1 MNQTQIPPHF
11 RLSFQP
17 VADVRA
23 MVLGPHVRFGVLT
36 PHLIRLEYS
45 PNDAFEDRASQAFWY
60 RQQAVPDFEV
70 ARSDS
75 GIEIETEHLHLSYQD
90 RGVGF
95 APETLSITLKESG
108 TVWHYGDRDAQNLLG
123 TTRTLDG
130 AKGYVALD
138 QGLLSRSGWAV
149 VDDSSSLVFDAQG
162 WLQSRAAPPEA
173 RDLYFFGH
181 GHEFQRCLRD
191 YCRIAGAV
199 PLLPRWALGNWWSRY
214 WAYTQD
220 ELMAL
225 MNDFCAHDVPLSVCI
240 VDMDWHI
247 VDTGRGYSGWTG
259 YTWNRALFPDPEGFI
274 RRLHDQG
281 LRTALNL
288 HPADGVR
295 PHEEMYV
302 EMAQRMGI
310 DPDTE
315 APVRFDLADPD
326 FAKAYFE
333 VLHHPQE
340 ARGVDFWWI
349 DWQQGELSSLPGLD
363 PLWWLNHLHFRDL
376 GRDGKTRPF
385 IFSRWGGLG
394 NHRYPI
400 GFSGDTYVQW
410 ETLAYQPYFTAT
422 AANVGYGW
430 WSHDIGGHQLGVED
444 PELYAR
450 WVQFGVFSPIM
461 RLHST
466 KNAFHERRPWGFDA
480 ETLRVTRDALQ
491 LRHAL
496 IPYLYTMSWR
506 NHQESIPLVQPM
518 YYEHPLQEE
527 AYHCPQQYY
536 FGSELMVAPFVTP
549 AGEHTGL
556 SRQVVWLPPGGNW
569 YHFFSGECF
578 KGGGWYAQY
587 GRLEDIPVFAKT
599 GAIVPLGPKAGWG
612 GVDSP
617 AEFDL
622 RVFAGA
628 DNRFV
633 LYEDDGETTDYT
645 YDKYGLTEFSQDWQ
659 ERRLEFRI
667 AAASGDIAHLP
678 AQRRYHIHFHGVK
691 EPDLVTLEIDGKTK
705 ACTCR
710 YDAQTETVYV
720 SGVDVPVTAELRLVL
735 ATESDSLLSHRDRV
749 QETCYGLL
757 EAFKLETSAKTGIA
771 ERLDELQEDPAM
783 LADYAINLTGEQMR
797 ALLEVTCEAG
807 VDLIRQARD
816 EALVLFWNNRENE
829 GITYRYSR
837 WLKAVGELDR
847 RFGSEKGVVPRFKAI
862 IPVPRLSDS
871 DVVGWIARGV
881 EWRVTTNYF
890 DLVAVTYD
898 NMEAGG
904 H

>member
-1 MNQTQIPPHF
+1 
-11 RLSFQP
+11 
-17 VADVRA
+17 
-23 MVLGPHVRFGVLT
+23 
-36 PHLIRLEYS
+36 
-45 PNDAFEDRASQAFWY
+45 
-60 RQQAVPDFEV
+60 
-70 ARSDS
+70 
-75 GIEIETEHLHLSYQD
+75 
-90 RGVGF
+90 
-95 APETLSITLKESG
+95 
-108 TVWHYGDRDAQNLLG
+108 
-123 TTRTLDG
+123 
-130 AKGYVALD
+130 
-138 QGLLSRSGWAV
+138 
-149 VDDSSSLVFDAQG
+149 
-162 WLQSRAAPPEA
+162 
-173 RDLYFFGH
+173 
-181 GHEFQRCLRD
+181 
-191 YCRIAGAV
+191 
-199 PLLPRWALGNWWSRY
+199 
-214 WAYTQD
+214 
-220 ELMAL
+220 
-225 MNDFCAHDVPLSVCI
+225 
-240 VDMDWHI
+240 
-247 VDTGRGYSGWTG
+247 
-259 YTWNRALFPDPEGFI
+259 
-274 RRLHDQG
+274 
-281 LRTALNL
+281 
-288 HPADGVR
+288 
-295 PHEEMYV
+295 
-302 EMAQRMGI
+302 
-310 DPDTE
+310 
-315 APVRFDLADPD
+315 
-326 FAKAYFE
+326 
-333 VLHHPQE
+333 
-340 ARGVDFWWI
+340 
-349 DWQQGELSSLPGLD
+349 
-363 PLWWLNHLHFRDL
+363 
-376 GRDGKTRPF
+376 
-385 IFSRWGGLG
+385 
-394 NHRYPI
+394 
-400 GFSGDTYVQW
+400 
-410 ETLAYQPYFTAT
+410 
-422 AANVGYGW
+422 
-430 WSHDIGGHQLGVED
+430 
-444 PELYAR
+444 
-450 WVQFGVFSPIM
+450 
-461 RLHST
+461 
-466 KNAFHERRPWGFDA
+466 
-480 ETLRVTRDALQ
+480 
-491 LRHAL
+491 
-496 IPYLYTMSWR
+496 
-506 NHQESIPLVQPM
+506 
-518 YYEHPLQEE
+518 
-527 AYHCPQQYY
+527 
-536 FGSELMVAPFVTP
+536 MVAPFVTP